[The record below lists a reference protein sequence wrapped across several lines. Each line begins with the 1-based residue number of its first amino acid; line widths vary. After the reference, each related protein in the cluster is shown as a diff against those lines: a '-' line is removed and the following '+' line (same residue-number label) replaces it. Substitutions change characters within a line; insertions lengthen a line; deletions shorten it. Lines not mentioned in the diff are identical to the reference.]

1 MTQRPSGRVLT
12 YFIDSK
18 MATKHLTSHDLRPC
32 AHRSCYLYNR
42 YSNRYLA
49 PAVAKWPVC
58 RSNCNILTPHWL
70 LQHSMYL

>member
-49 PAVAKWPVC
+49 PAVAK
-58 RSNCNILTPHWL
+58 
-70 LQHSMYL
+70 